1 MLNLKKNS
9 KNKYGCDHNLRMV
22 LPLVDEDKP
31 KCYLCHEGFED
42 IEELR
47 KHQQSV
53 HKESSELHKNP
64 KRESAPGDVTV
75 F

>member
-1 MLNLKKNS
+1 
-9 KNKYGCDHNLRMV
+9 MV

-31 KCYLCHEGFED
+31 KCYLCHEGFEG

>member
-1 MLNLKKNS
+1 
-9 KNKYGCDHNLRMV
+9 MV

-42 IEELR
+42 IEKLK
-47 KHQQSV
+47 KHQNIA
-53 HKESSELHKNP
+53 HKDFFESNEKQTN
-64 KRESAPGDVTV
+64 RESAPGDVTV

>member
-1 MLNLKKNS
+1 MKISQNAIYAMKDLN
-9 KNKYGCDHNLRMV
+9 
-22 LPLVDEDKP
+22 
-31 KCYLCHEGFED
+31 

>member
-1 MLNLKKNS
+1 
-9 KNKYGCDHNLRMV
+9 LRFLQIINNWLVHYYVMV

-31 KCYLCHEGFED
+31 KCYLCHNGFND

-47 KHQQSV
+47 EHQKKYHSDFLEF
-53 HKESSELHKNP
+53 HEKEN

>member
-1 MLNLKKNS
+1 
-9 KNKYGCDHNLRMV
+9 MV

-31 KCYLCHEGFED
+31 KCYICHEGFKD
-42 IEELR
+42 IKELR
-47 KHQQSV
+47 SHQSSA
-53 HKESSELHKNP
+53 HKEFFEFHEKNP